1 MVCLQKASPNRLA
14 RGGLVFGR
22 RRGASGVFSSAFAR
36 PPRTP
41 VGKPA
46 SHARLFKKMSASSL
60 SLSLSLSLSGTFS
73 PKTDIFKAFLTALM
87 ATCGQKACSCMTKAA
102 SAPEFVLAGGR
113 NRQFCGGCG
122 DQRCWV
128 LATLLDLRRST
139 VACSTSAAWP
149 LPASVERSRRP
160 ARRVRQ
166 GAAQRGR
173 VRQGAAQRGRVRQG
187 AAQRGRVRQGAR
199 CASPCPLQ
207 LRSS

>member
-46 SHARLFKKMSASSL
+46 SHARLARPLRTPVGKPASHARLFKKMSASP
-60 SLSLSLSLSGTFS
+60 LSGTFS

-87 ATCGQKACSCMTKAA
+87 ATRGQKACSCMTKAA

-128 LATLLDLRRST
+128 LATLIDLRRST

-173 VRQGAAQRGRVRQG
+173 VRQGAALRGRVWQG
-187 AAQRGRVRQGAR
+187 AC

>member
-1 MVCLQKASPNRLA
+1 MSEPQARTVRACGWCVCKRPPRTVWLGEALSSDGEGVQVTFFRRHSHARLA
-14 RGGLVFGR
+14 RPLE
-22 RRGASGVFSSAFAR
+22 S

-41 VGKPA
+41 VCSRKCP
-46 SHARLFKKMSASSL
+46 RP
-60 SLSLSLSLSGTFS
+60 LSLSLSLSGTFS

-160 ARRVRQ
+160 ARRVRRS
-166 GAAQRGR
+166 AAGCGR
-173 VRQGAAQRGRVRQG
+173 VRRCAAGCGRVR
-187 AAQRGRVRQGAR
+187 AAPHPAH
-199 CASPCPLQ
+199 CS
-207 LRSS
+207 

>member
-46 SHARLFKKMSASSL
+46 SHARLFKKMFASP
-60 SLSLSLSLSGTFS
+60 LSGTFS

-87 ATCGQKACSCMTKAA
+87 ATRGQKACSCMTKAA

-160 ARRVRQ
+160 ARRVRRS
-166 GAAQRGR
+166 AAGCGR
-173 VRQGAAQRGRVRQG
+173 VRRCAAGCGRVR
-187 AAQRGRVRQGAR
+187 AAPHPAH
-199 CASPCPLQ
+199 CS
-207 LRSS
+207 